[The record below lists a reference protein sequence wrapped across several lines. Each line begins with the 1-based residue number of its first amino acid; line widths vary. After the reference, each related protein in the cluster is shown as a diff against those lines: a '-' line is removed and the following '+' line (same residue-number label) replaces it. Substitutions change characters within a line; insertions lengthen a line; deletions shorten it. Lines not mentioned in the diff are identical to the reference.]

1 MLGRVRK
8 LFAAGFIAGVLGF
21 QAWVIAP
28 GTPGGWYWP
37 FLDYPMYS
45 RSVLP
50 ETPYRERRL
59 ALVPLSSEGLP
70 GDTLRLA
77 AEQMGFYSF
86 TLRAL
91 AETIRRPALEHPD
104 ADEAQAREARIRI
117 ARTAGETLGLDR
129 LEVILEEQT
138 FQIARDGLVSRDPP
152 WLPVDSWVAGPE
164 TLTAPEDPTP

>member
-8 LFAAGFIAGVLGF
+8 LFAAVFIAGALGA
-21 QAWVIAP
+21 QAWVIGP
-28 GTPGGWYWP
+28 GTSGSWYWP

-45 RSVLP
+45 RSASP
-50 ETPYRERRL
+50 EEPFRERRL

-77 AEQMGFYSF
+77 SEEMGFYSF
-86 TLRAL
+86 TLWSM

-117 ARTAGETLGLDR
+117 ARTAGEALGLDR
-129 LEVILEEQT
+129 FEVIIEEQA
-138 FQIARDGLVSRDPP
+138 FEIGRDGLVSRDPP
-152 WLPVDSWVAGPE
+152 WIAVDSWVAGAE
-164 TLTAPEDPTP
+164 TVTAPEDPMP